1 MRFLLAF
8 SLLLTSSAAIGQ
20 VVGGMDFK
28 LEKLYMDEKWEDLGD
43 RAQRMTEDD
52 KHKKDPEPYLYVS
65 MAYYQIN
72 QANDAKLNEAY
83 PKALADAVKYA
94 GKFRSKDKEG
104 TWFNDNIS
112 YFDDLK
118 KAVIADASAY
128 VDDPKKLRVAVTSYK
143 NLSKAIPEDHN
154 ILFFKGV
161 LEQMNRNDGEAERNI
176 KDAMNGLAT
185 AYSDPKYKGNRVS
198 NPLLEDGLIRW
209 ADLLMERS
217 YADSARKTL
226 DVWGAQF
233 FPNSEKIKAK
243 SESIALKKN

>member
-1 MRFLLAF
+1 MRLFLAF
-8 SLLLTSSAAIGQ
+8 SLFLTSTAAIGQ

-43 RAQRMTEDD
+43 KAQRMTEND
-52 KHKKDPEPYLYVS
+52 KYKKDPEPYLYVS
-65 MAYYQIN
+65 MAYYQIS

-83 PKALADAVKYA
+83 PKALAEAVKYA
-94 GKFRSKDKEG
+94 TKFRSKDKDN

-118 KAVIADASAY
+118 KVVIADAAPF
-128 VDDPKKLRVAVTSYK
+128 VDDPRKLRVAVTSYK
-143 NLSKAIPEDHN
+143 NLSKAIPEDYN

-161 LEQMNRNDGEAERNI
+161 LEQTNRNDGEAERNI
-176 KDAMNGLAT
+176 KEAMNGLAT
-185 AYSDPKYKGNRVS
+185 AYSDSKYKGSRAS
-198 NPLLEDGLIRW
+198 NHILEDGLIRW
-209 ADLLMERS
+209 ADLLMEKS

-243 SESIALKKN
+243 SESIALKKK